1 MSISDITLEPM
12 SAARKMISCSAASA
26 TSSSSAQLR
35 KIKKPLIERRRRER
49 INECLGQLKALVL
62 EATNKDESRYS
73 KMEKADILEMTVA
86 HLKFVHSARRSTYS
100 DSGRAGCRSAEVLP
114 AVAGSLAEETSGG
127 AAALRYLMGYNEC
140 VREVASYLAG
150 DDGETGRLGDDVRIA
165 LMRHLDDCL
174 RLRAAEPLAAAVRLP
189 SPNVP
194 CDRFDGPTAI
204 VGASSPA
211 VVDSAGATPWRH
223 RCDSGVYSGASSPA
237 QADEP
242 AAGTGPPSP
251 LELTTR
257 TKEPTRT
264 STTIYCH
271 ASQLQQPP
279 HTPDETPSEVW
290 RPW

>member
-1 MSISDITLEPM
+1 
-12 SAARKMISCSAASA
+12 
-26 TSSSSAQLR
+26 
-35 KIKKPLIERRRRER
+35 
-49 INECLGQLKALVL
+49 
-62 EATNKDESRYS
+62 
-73 KMEKADILEMTVA
+73 MEKADILEMTVA
-86 HLKFVHSARRSTYS
+86 HLKFVHSARRSTYR
-100 DSGRAGCRSAEVLP
+100 DSSRAGCRTAEVLP
-114 AVAGSLAEETSGG
+114 AVTGSLSEETSSG

-150 DDGETGRLGDDVRIA
+150 DDGETAGRLGDDVRIA

-174 RLRAAEPLAAAVRLP
+174 RLRAAEPLAVAVRLP
-189 SPNVP
+189 SPN
-194 CDRFDGPTAI
+194 DRFDGPTAI
-204 VGASSPA
+204 AGASSPA
-211 VVDSAGATPWRH
+211 AVDSAGATPWRH

-242 AAGTGPPSP
+242 ATGAGPPSP

-264 STTIYCH
+264 STTICC

-279 HTPDETPSEVW
+279 RTPEETPSEVW